1 MSVIDLDYVFLS
13 LSVVSRVGLLQS
25 VVPDPVFI
33 VLRTLAVESS
43 GLPGQVALPKR
54 DSQINIKPEPPAEPF
69 DSSSFDHY
77 HWHMELLPRVAMLA
91 GFEYGTG
98 DYINT
103 VFPDTA
109 AATLRENLR
118 SGITS

>member
-1 MSVIDLDYVFLS
+1 MEMHERKYEIVDNRLVKRSNKVPISAEEPLFIFRAKDRKALLALVAYNMVLQTAPF
-13 LSVVSRVGLLQS
+13 RV
-25 VVPDPVFI
+25 
-33 VLRTLAVESS
+33 A
-43 GLPGQVALPKR
+43 
-54 DSQINIKPEPPAEPF
+54 EPRAEPF

-103 VFPDTA
+103 VFPETA